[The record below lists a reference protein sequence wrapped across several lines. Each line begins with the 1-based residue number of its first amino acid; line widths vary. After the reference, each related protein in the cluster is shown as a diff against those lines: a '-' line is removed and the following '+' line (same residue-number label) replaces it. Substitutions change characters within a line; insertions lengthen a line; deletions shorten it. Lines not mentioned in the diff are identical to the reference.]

1 MIVYLMSVGILS
13 ALRVR
18 RKMCGKGR
26 PILMIGD
33 LLCENVSILHENRSL
48 FMLLLSDNCVNSHSF
63 FFTENALMCLQCYY

>member
-1 MIVYLMSVGILS
+1 MIVVGVLS

-48 FMLLLSDNCVNSHSF
+48 VMLLLSDNCLNSHSF
-63 FFTENALMCLQCYY
+63 FTENACLQCYY